1 MAITTATKAPTPE
14 AAGEQAESPALP
26 AKVSKVGNLTRE
38 PELGF
43 GRDSG
48 KPYTRF
54 GIAVNHPKVSGDW
67 AGEQVSDFYEVSCFG
82 SLAEN
87 VAESLQKGDRAVVV
101 GRPELDSWEDK
112 DGVAR
117 ITKRIV
123 ADAVGA
129 ELRFAQVEIK
139 KAPRQVTTVK
149 GGTDGYDDEPF

>member
-1 MAITTATKAPTPE
+1 MATTTAAAVTPE
-14 AAGEQAESPALP
+14 ATDEQAESVALP

-48 KPYTRF
+48 KPYARF
-54 GIAVNHPKVSGDW
+54 GIAVNRPKVPGDW
-67 AGEQVSDFYEVSCFG
+67 AGEQVSDFYEISCFG

-87 VAESLQKGDRAVVV
+87 VAECLQKGDRVVVV
-101 GRPELDSWEDK
+101 GRPELDEWEDK
-112 DGVAR
+112 GGAPR
-117 ITKRIV
+117 ITKRVV

-139 KAPRQVTTVK
+139 KAPRNVTTTK
-149 GGTDGYDDEPF
+149 GGAGTYDDEPF